1 MPSSSAA
8 TPTTPN
14 PKSSAPVIFILITVA
29 LDLVAMG
36 IIAPVLPDLIKGF
49 EGGNVARAS
58 VLIGYFAFAWAT
70 MQFLFSPV
78 LGALSDRFGRRPIIL
93 LSCLGLGLD
102 YIFMAM
108 APSLAWL
115 FVGRIISGITTSNI
129 STAFAYITD
138 ITPPEKRAKQ
148 FGLIGAAFG
157 LGFVIGPAI
166 GGLLGS
172 HNLRLPFW
180 VAAGLSLANTLYG
193 FFILPESLAP
203 ERRAKSA
210 WHMANPLG
218 SLTLLR
224 SHRDLSGL
232 ASALTIFYL
241 AHNALPTVFV
251 IYTQYRYGW
260 NERQVGFSLAVIGVC
275 AALVS
280 GGLVGPYVKKFGERF
295 SVLSG
300 LCYGVLGFLGFAL
313 AWRGWFL
320 LASIPLIALWGVA
333 GPAIQ
338 SLMSR
343 RVDHTSQGKLQGAIN
358 SLRSITG
365 MVAPLIFTQ
374 VFAYSISART
384 ALHLPGAPYFLS
396 AVLLT
401 TSLLVA
407 AYVTRGM
414 GRSPAARPVVSP
426 EPATPDPTA

>member
-1 MPSSSAA
+1 
-8 TPTTPN
+8 
-14 PKSSAPVIFILITVA
+14 
-29 LDLVAMG
+29 MG

-58 VLIGYFAFAWAT
+58 VLIGYFAFVWAT

-172 HNLRLPFW
+172 QSLRLPFW

-414 GRSPAARPVVSP
+414 GSSPAAMPVVSP
-426 EPATPDPTA
+426 EPATPDPTP